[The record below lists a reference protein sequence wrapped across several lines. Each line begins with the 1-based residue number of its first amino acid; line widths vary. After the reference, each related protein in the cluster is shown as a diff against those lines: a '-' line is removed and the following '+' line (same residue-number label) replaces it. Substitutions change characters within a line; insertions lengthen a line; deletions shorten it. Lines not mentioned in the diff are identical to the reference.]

1 MRLFCHFPQINDLL
15 VLFYRGWKQGGL
27 VVFYKEKNMLL
38 AWQSRNVKRVV
49 KSTLI
54 AETLQEPFEASSMI
68 KIMFLEILNV
78 DVHNQ
83 ILPINYVTDSTSLY
97 DKVYSTKNSNE
108 NQLKIKLCAIRK
120 LFEKQEIHYVISAK
134 LVWNTERKSTK
145 LLN

>member
-1 MRLFCHFPQINDLL
+1 M
-15 VLFYRGWKQGGL
+15 
-27 VVFYKEKNMLL
+27 FYKEKNMLL
-38 AWQSRNVKRVV
+38 AWQSRNIKRVV

-78 DVHNQ
+78 DVYNQ

-134 LVWNTERKSTK
+134 VVWNTERKSTK